1 MNQNVRNI
9 LLFCTLFFFLKKTTV
24 QAQNIPQIEVLTTEQ
39 GLTFRDVRAVAQDT
53 MGYMWFGTQQ
63 GLNRYDGYNF
73 KVFNSNKKNP
83 NFITDDKITANIKIV
98 NSTNDL
104 WYVANE
110 KIFRLHLQSDELTH
124 FTDVNGLK
132 GDVLMLYK
140 DELEQ
145 IWIVTDD
152 YWNAPEGK
160 AKQYLQKYNGKNSFT
175 VFAETKRG
183 TREFTH
189 ITTDK
194 NHNVYWGTILR
205 GVLKYSKDGK
215 LLNEQ
220 KLGNFN
226 WYGQD
231 MYFGQSFF
239 DNDNHHYYF
248 KKRDKGVIKFNDATQ
263 SFEEYYNFQETI
275 YHALEDH
282 QGSLWFA
289 GLESLYRIDTEGH
302 LQNFTKEL
310 KKQFDYSKING
321 LFQDSNNLLWVATD
335 NGLFKIRIKK
345 QLFGQLFKS
354 NTEGWGNT
362 FRGIFETK
370 DGTIIAMC
378 ENQYKLVG
386 FDSLGNSFDLPL
398 QHSIKNTSAPIAAS
412 RFFAFNKDKS
422 AVYTVNDNLI
432 KISLDDGLITIFPEF
447 KSRLNI
453 TSGNPILGLKDG
465 NILFGYSLSK
475 LTIFDPETG
484 KDQLVF
490 PNLKTEDNI
499 SELRYFL
506 ESKDE
511 NIVWIGTQND
521 GLLKVN
527 LKGNIEAAYH
537 VKSNPSLSK
546 NAVLVLYEEEQKLW
560 IGTFGGGLDC
570 LNFNE
575 NKITNFTKE
584 QGLSDNNIVGILP
597 YQDDFLWLSTYNGL
611 SLFNTKT
618 KDFQNFFEED
628 GLTHNEFNFS
638 SFFIDSRGNYYF
650 GGMNGITVF
659 DPKPIL
665 QKTEIPSLRF
675 TNYTRFSS
683 RTNEIYS
690 YDWSQQLFSE
700 IEMTPY
706 DQYFT
711 VNWTMPNYFQN
722 SKNQYYT
729 KLEGFEDRWFFQ
741 GNSASI
747 RYNKLPAG
755 DYTLRVRGA
764 DSNGNFSDTELELP
778 ITVKQIFYKTWW
790 FISLLV
796 LAIFAIMS
804 SVFHYRLQQLK
815 AMDNLRTK
823 ISSDL
828 HDDVGSLLSGL
839 AMQTEMLE
847 INAKEEDKTRLK
859 RISLLSREAIS
870 KMRDLVWSIDNRRE
884 RIEDLIERMEELAD
898 EMLLP
903 KEITF
908 QINKGNLNSNKKLS
922 ITVKQELFF
931 IYKEAITNILRHS
944 NADKVIVS
952 FKNNSGLGY
961 LKIKDNGTES
971 SKDSK
976 TGMGLENMKMRA
988 EKINAEINIY
998 NVNGF
1003 TILIK
1008 LPFAF

>member
-1 MNQNVRNI
+1 MV
-9 LLFCTLFFFLKKTTV
+9 LVTSTV
-24 QAQNIPQIEVLTTEQ
+24 SSQNIPQIEMLTTED

-63 GLNRYDGYNF
+63 GLNRFDGYHF
-73 KVFNSNKKNP
+73 KVYNSNKDNP
-83 NFITDDKITANIKIV
+83 NFIENDKITANIKIA

-110 KIFRLHLQSDELTH
+110 KIFRLHLQ
-124 FTDVNGLK
+124 TDYITDFSEADGVK

-160 AKQYLQKYNGKNSFT
+160 AKQYLQKYDGENAFT

-194 NHNVYWGTILR
+194 DHNVYWGTILN
-205 GVLKYSKDGK
+205 GVLKYNEDGK
-215 LLNEQ
+215 LLSEQ
-220 KLGNFN
+220 KLGSFY
-226 WYGQD
+226 WYGTD

-239 DNDNHHYYF
+239 DKENHHYYF
-248 KKRDKGVIKFNDATQ
+248 RKRKKGVVKFNDSTQ
-263 SFEEYYNFQETI
+263 SYEEYYNFQETI
-275 YHALEDH
+275 YHAIEDH

-289 GLESLYRIDTEGH
+289 GLENLYRIDAEGH
-302 LQNFTKEL
+302 IQNFEKEL

-321 LFQDSNNLLWVATD
+321 LFQDANNLLWVATD

-354 NTEGWGNT
+354 DEDGWGNT

-370 DGTIIAMC
+370 EGNIIAMC
-378 ENQYKLVG
+378 ENQYQLVG
-386 FDSLGNSFDLPL
+386 FDSLGNNFDIPL
-398 QHSIKNTSAPIAAS
+398 HHTIKNTPTPMAAS
-412 RFFAFNKDKS
+412 RFFAFNKDKT
-422 AVYTVNDNLI
+422 AVYSVNDNLI
-432 KISLDDGLITIFPEF
+432 KISLEEGLITHFPEF
-447 KSRLNI
+447 NSRLNI

-465 NILFGYSLSK
+465 GMLFGYSLSK
-475 LTIFDPETG
+475 LTFFNPETNESH
-484 KDQLVF
+484 LVF
-490 PNLKTEDNI
+490 KNLDADKNI
-499 SELRYFL
+499 SELRYFFQ
-506 ESKDE
+506 SKDA
-511 NIVWIGTQND
+511 NVVWVGTQND
-521 GLLKVN
+521 GILKIN
-527 LKGNIEAAYH
+527 LNGTIEAQYSTQTFPAL
-537 VKSNPSLSK
+537 SN
-546 NAVLVLYEEEQKLW
+546 NTILVLFEDDTKLW
-560 IGTFGGGLDC
+560 IGTYGGGLDC
-570 LNFNE
+570 LLIEE
-575 NKITNFTKE
+575 NKVISFKKE
-584 QGLSDNNIVGILP
+584 QGLSDNNVVGILP
-597 YQDDFLWLSTYNGL
+597 YQEDFLWLSTYNGL
-611 SLFNTKT
+611 SLFNKKT
-618 KDFQNFFEED
+618 KGFQNFFEED
-628 GLTHNEFNFS
+628 GLTHNEFNYS
-638 SFFIDSRGNYYF
+638 SFFTDSKGNYYF

-665 QKTEIPSLRF
+665 QKAEVPILRF

-683 RTNEIYS
+683 RSNEIYS
-690 YDWSQQLFSE
+690 YDWSQQLISE

-755 DYTLRVRGA
+755 DFILKVRGA
-764 DSNGNFSDTELELP
+764 DSNGNYSSNELALP
-778 ITVKQIFYKTWW
+778 ISVRQIFYKTWW
-790 FISLLV
+790 FVVLLFLV
-796 LAIFAIMS
+796 IFSIIYS
-804 SVFHYRLQQLK
+804 IFNYRIQQLK

-847 INAKEEDKTRLK
+847 LNANEKDKSKLQRVSK
-859 RISLLSREAIS
+859 ISREAIS

-884 RIEDLIERMEELAD
+884 RVQDLIERMNELAD

-903 KEITF
+903 NSIIY
-908 QINKGNLNSNKKLS
+908 QIDSGNLNINKKLP
-922 ITVKQELFF
+922 ITVKQELFL
-931 IYKEAITNILRHS
+931 IYKEAITNIIRHS
-944 NADKVIVS
+944 NADRVIVS

-988 EKINAEINIY
+988 EKINAEINFY
-998 NVNGF
+998 NVKGF

-1008 LPFAF
+1008 LPFGF

>member
-1 MNQNVRNI
+1 MKQHRYVHYYSMI
-9 LLFCTLFFFLKKTTV
+9 LALLWFSKNLHS
-24 QAQNIPQIEVLTTEQ
+24 QNIPQIEALTTEQ
-39 GLTFRDVRAVAQDT
+39 GLTFRDVRAIAQDT

-63 GLNRYDGYNF
+63 GLNRFDGNHF
-73 KVFNSNKKNP
+73 KVCNSNKNNP
-83 NFITDDKITANIKIV
+83 NFIENDKITANIKIEK
-98 NSTNDL
+98 STNEL

-110 KIFRLHLQSDELTH
+110 KIFRLHLQSDQLTH
-124 FTDVNGLK
+124 FSESNGVK

-152 YWNAPEGK
+152 YWNAPEGT
-160 AKQYLQKYNGKNSFT
+160 AKQYLQKYDGKDGFT

-205 GVLKYSKDGK
+205 GVLKFSSEGE
-215 LLNEQ
+215 LLSEQ
-220 KLGNFN
+220 KLDGFN
-226 WYGQD
+226 WYGTG

-239 DNDNHHYYF
+239 DEDNHHYYF
-248 KKRDKGVIKFNDATQ
+248 RKRKKGILKFNDATQ
-263 SFEEYYNFQETI
+263 TYEEYYNFQDII
-275 YHALEDH
+275 YHAIEDH

-289 GLESLYRIDTEGH
+289 GREKLYRIDTEGH
-302 LQNFTKEL
+302 LQDFTEEL
-310 KKQFDYSKING
+310 NKQFDFTRINQ

-335 NGLFKIRIKK
+335 NGLFKIRVKK
-345 QLFGQLFKS
+345 QLFSQLFKS
-354 NTEGWGNT
+354 NNDGWGNT

-370 DGTIIAMC
+370 EGNIIAMG

-386 FDSLGNSFDLPL
+386 IDTLGNTIDIPL
-398 QHSIKNTSAPIAAS
+398 HHSIKNTPTPIAAT
-412 RFFAFNKDKS
+412 RFFAFNKDKT
-422 AVYTVNDNLI
+422 AVYTVNDNLT
-432 KISLDDGLITIFPEF
+432 KIRLDDGLITIFPEF
-447 KSRLNI
+447 NSRLNI
-453 TSGNPILGLKDG
+453 TGGNPILGLEDG
-465 NILFGYSLSK
+465 NLLFGYSLSK
-475 LTIFDPETG
+475 LTVFDPETG

-506 ESKDE
+506 ESKNE
-511 NIVWIGTQND
+511 NIVWIGTQNK

-527 LKGNIEAAYH
+527 LNGTIEAQYNT
-537 VKSNPSLSK
+537 STFPSLS
-546 NAVLVLYEEEQKLW
+546 NNTVLVLFEEKDKLW
-560 IGTFGGGLDC
+560 IGTYGGGLNC
-570 LNFNE
+570 LLINE
-575 NKITNFTKE
+575 NKIISFAKE
-584 QGLSDNNIVGILP
+584 QGLPDNNIVGILP

-611 SLFNTKT
+611 SLFNK
-618 KDFQNFFEED
+618 KAKSFQNFFKED
-628 GLTHNEFNFS
+628 GLTHNEFNYS

-665 QKTEIPSLRF
+665 QKTEVPPLRF

-683 RTNEIYS
+683 RTNLIYN
-690 YDWSQQLFSE
+690 YDWSQQKISE
-700 IEMTPY
+700 IEMTPF

-711 VNWTMPNYFQN
+711 INWTMPNYFQN

-741 GNSASI
+741 GNTASI

-755 DYTLRVRGA
+755 DYTLRIRGS
-764 DSNGNFSDTELELP
+764 DSNGNFSDKELELP
-778 ITVKQIFYKTWW
+778 ISVKQIFFKTWW
-790 FISLLV
+790 FISLLFLV
-796 LAIFAIMS
+796 VFGFTY
-804 SVFHYRLQQLK
+804 SVFNYRIQQLK
-815 AMDNLRTK
+815 AIDDLRTK

-847 INAKEEDKTRLK
+847 LNASEKDKSKLQ
-859 RISLLSREAIS
+859 RITKISREAID

-884 RIEDLIERMEELAD
+884 RVQDLIERMNELAD
-898 EMLLP
+898 ELLLP
-903 KEITF
+903 NDIVY
-908 QINKGNLNSNKKLS
+908 QINNGNLNINKKLP

-931 IYKEAITNILRHS
+931 IYKEAITNIIRHS
-944 NADKVIVS
+944 NADRVIVS
-952 FKNNSGLGY
+952 FKNNSGLGL
-961 LKIKDNGTES
+961 LKITDNGTK
-971 SKDSK
+971 SKHNSK
-976 TGMGLENMKMRA
+976 TGLGIENMKMRA
-988 EKINAEINIY
+988 EKINAEINFY